1 MYHHDH
7 FCLLQVDMQSMLNDQ
22 LKERLHQEEQKR
34 RKYKEEM
41 AEQKLKAKKF
51 ALWR

>member
-1 MYHHDH
+1 
-7 FCLLQVDMQSMLNDQ
+7 MQSMLNDQ

-34 RKYKEEM
+34 RKYKEDM

-51 ALWR
+51 ALWRW